1 MSGAV
6 ICKHR
11 WRTFGVGFNTDFIGI
26 ALTSGTGFGVGFNT
40 DFIGIA
46 LTGTG
51 FGVGFNTDFFDITL
65 TGTGFGIVLDFSP
78 GGGGREAGALGGGG
92 GVLGGGGG
100 RIAGALGPAIVLAFG
115 AMAFV
120 SLLQAEWGESHP
132 RKCLLERSVSDW
144 NQINI

>member
-1 MSGAV
+1 M
-6 ICKHR
+6 
-11 WRTFGVGFNTDFIGI
+11 GFNT
-26 ALTSGTGFGVGFNT
+26 GFF
-40 DFIGIA
+40 GIA

-65 TGTGFGIVLDFSP
+65 TFEDVLGGGGGIVLDFSP
-78 GGGGREAGALGGGG
+78 DFFRISLTFDDVLGGGG

-120 SLLQAEWGESHP
+120 SLLQAEWGES
-132 RKCLLERSVSDW
+132 RTRQCSLERKVSD
-144 NQINI
+144 

>member
-1 MSGAV
+1 M
-6 ICKHR
+6 
-11 WRTFGVGFNTDFIGI
+11 GFNTDFIGI

-92 GVLGGGGG
+92 G
-100 RIAGALGPAIVLAFG
+100 REAGALSPAIVLAFG